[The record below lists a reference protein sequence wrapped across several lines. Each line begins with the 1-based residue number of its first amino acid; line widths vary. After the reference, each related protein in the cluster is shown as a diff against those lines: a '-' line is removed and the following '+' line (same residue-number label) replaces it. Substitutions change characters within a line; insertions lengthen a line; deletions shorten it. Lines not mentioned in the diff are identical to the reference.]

1 LAVIYLSTCS
11 GAKEDAPKLPYK
23 ASALGCA
30 ITGTTLFTAGGMI
43 DYSTTSNQAQV
54 IDLRYSRKF
63 QHSNSTGGTKN
74 TGPFIVSGIAM
85 FYL

>member
-1 LAVIYLSTCS
+1 M
-11 GAKEDAPKLPYK
+11 PYK

-43 DYSTTSNQAQV
+43 DISTTSNQAQA
-54 IDLRYSRKF
+54 INLRYSRYF
-63 QHSNSTGGTKN
+63 QHSNSTGGKKKTEH
-74 TGPFIVSGIAM
+74 FIVSGIDM